1 MKLNSTSLAKWF
13 ANKGDATH
21 ILNHNLNKDSIV
33 MDLGG
38 YTGVWAQLIIDK
50 YNPNVYI
57 IEPMTQFYEI
67 AKSKFSNNNK
77 VKLMCVGVSQEKN
90 EGIIYLSKDGS
101 SANQKNGN
109 PIKVKL
115 KNMEN
120 ILYEFKLDYVD
131 LLQINIEGDEYSLL
145 EDMIKTGFINKF
157 NTIQIQFH
165 LGIPNDI
172 ERRENIQKGLIQNGY
187 KQRYNYDFVWEAWAK

>member
-1 MKLNSTSLAKWF
+1 
-13 ANKGDATH
+13 
-21 ILNHNLNKDSIV
+21 

-38 YTGVWAQLIIDK
+38 YTGVWAQLIIDR

-57 IEPMTQFYEI
+57 IEPLEQFYRI
-67 AKSKFSNNNK
+67 AKSKFVNNNK
-77 VKLMCVGVSQEKN
+77 VRLACVGVSQEKK

-120 ILYEFKLDYVD
+120 ILYEFKLDHVD

-172 ERRENIQKGLIQNGY
+172 ERRENIQKCLIQYGY
-187 KQRYNYDFVWEAWAK
+187 KQKYNYDFVWEAWTK